1 MWHRRGF
8 PESHWLF
15 FSRDAFFLIDIGKK
29 IKVVQAVAEAL
40 ELKNVKA
47 EQLRAIP

>member
-1 MWHRRGF
+1 LDVAPAEGGF
-8 PESHWLF
+8 PESIGYS

-40 ELKNVKA
+40 ELKM
-47 EQLRAIP
+47 